1 MEYTGQDIARPLL
14 VFFFFLQSGRGQSPD
29 VAVIEEAGF
38 NRKESV
44 ASTMAYLINRQVVMT
59 VLCSTMPSDH
69 WLMRLMQFPD
79 VYSIHHAMVCDAC
92 AGHTET
98 CVHRF
103 YLRPGH
109 IDLNPGRKGLVERV
123 MEMLV
128 EGFYQREIM
137 GYSTA
142 DGTVKQ
148 PVFPANLIAQ
158 VARHRRVDLTDEVLN
173 TVQTIA
179 VVIDPVQAASKTS
192 GIGLCILL
200 KTTQHQLYVSNKLS
214 CQPSRHSDLPT
225 AILVDRLSIRASK
238 RRSRSLGEFA
248 ACQGLSGPQ

>member
-1 MEYTGQDIARPLL
+1 M
-14 VFFFFLQSGRGQSPD
+14 LQSGRGQSPN
-29 VAVIEEAGF
+29 VAVIDEAGF

-59 VLCSTMPSDH
+59 VLCSTMPSGH

-79 VYSIHHAMVCDAC
+79 VYSIHQSMVCDAC
-92 AGHTET
+92 AGQTET

-109 IDLNPGRKGLVERV
+109 IDLKPGRKGLVERV

-128 EGFYQREIM
+128 EGYYQREVM
-137 GYSTA
+137 GYSCA
-142 DGTVKQ
+142 EGAIKQ

-158 VARHRRVDLTDEVLN
+158 VVRHRRMDLTDEVLN
-173 TVQTIA
+173 TVQTMA

-192 GIGLCILL
+192 GIGVCILL
-200 KTTQHQLYVSNKLS
+200 KTTQQCFYVSSSL
-214 CQPSRHSDLPT
+214 PSRQFAFPT
-225 AILVDRLSIRASK
+225 AI
-238 RRSRSLGEFA
+238 
-248 ACQGLSGPQ
+248 

>member
-1 MEYTGQDIARPLL
+1 
-14 VFFFFLQSGRGQSPD
+14 
-29 VAVIEEAGF
+29 
-38 NRKESV
+38 
-44 ASTMAYLINRQVVMT
+44 MT
-59 VLCSTMPSDH
+59 FLCSTMPAGH

-79 VYSIHHAMVCDAC
+79 VYSIHHTLVCDRC
-92 AGHTET
+92 AGHTHT

-109 IDLNPGRKGLVERV
+109 IDLTPGRKGLVERV

-128 EGFYQREIM
+128 EGFYQREIL
-137 GYSTA
+137 GYAGTENAST
-142 DGTVKQ
+142 Q

-158 VARHRRVDLTDEVLN
+158 VVKHRRVDLTDDVLA

-200 KTTQHQLYVSNKLS
+200 KTTQQLFYVSISLSLSLFFFTLVDIPS
-214 CQPSRHSDLPT
+214 CQ
-225 AILVDRLSIRASK
+225 
-238 RRSRSLGEFA
+238 
-248 ACQGLSGPQ
+248 

>member
-1 MEYTGQDIARPLL
+1 MA
-14 VFFFFLQSGRGQSPD
+14 F
-29 VAVIEEAGF
+29 IEEAGW

-44 ASTMAYLINRQVVMT
+44 ASAMAYLINRQVVMT
-59 VLCSTMPSDH
+59 LLCSTMPAGH

-79 VYSIHHAMVCDAC
+79 VYSIHHTMVCDKC

-109 IDLNPGRKGLVERV
+109 IDLIPGRKGLVERV

-128 EGFYQREIM
+128 DGFYQREIM
-137 GYSTA
+137 GYSGGEGV
-142 DGTVKQ
+142 GTQ

-158 VARHRRVDLTDEVLN
+158 VAKHRRVDLTDEVLA

-200 KTTQHQLYVSNKLS
+200 KTTQHQFYVSISFGIVSIQAVGLPDGYLIRNVLNQCFETEIVIVS
-214 CQPSRHSDLPT
+214 CVKTLPR
-225 AILVDRLSIRASK
+225 AQWCQILIRGRGHEHDRQDAFLR
-238 RRSRSLGEFA
+238 G
-248 ACQGLSGPQ
+248 